1 MDGPTLFEPVRRTA
15 GGMLDALG
23 LPRDV
28 ALALIVLALGMA
40 AALIVARLARKL
52 IGKATALLASRGH
65 VSAAAQGSERVAAAV
80 GRTLYWI
87 VVVIAVMAATEMLGL
102 PVVTAWLS
110 GVASYLP
117 RVAAAVMIAALGTIG
132 GRAARYMVAT
142 AANTAQLPAA
152 QRLGQLAQM
161 AIVIATAL
169 IAIEQLGIEISFLK
183 TALLLVL
190 AALLGG
196 AALAFGLGGQHL
208 VANILAAYYVQKL
221 YQVGQTV
228 RLDGLEGRITR
239 ITETAVIIDSK
250 DGEVA
255 VPARQIAESRSLRVT
270 GPRGLQ

>member
-1 MDGPTLFEPVRRTA
+1 
-15 GGMLDALG
+15 MLDALG
-23 LPRDV
+23 LPRNV
-28 ALALIVLALGMA
+28 VLALLMLALGMA
-40 AALIVARLARKL
+40 LALLVDRLARKL

-65 VSAAAQGSERVAAAV
+65 TIAAIQGSERVAAAV

-117 RVAAAVMIAALGTIG
+117 RIAVAVVIGALGLIA

-142 AANTAQLPAA
+142 AASTAQLPAA
-152 QRLGQLAQM
+152 QRLGRLAQV

-255 VPARQIAESRSLRVT
+255 VPAREIAESRSLLVPGAG
-270 GPRGLQ
+270 GPR